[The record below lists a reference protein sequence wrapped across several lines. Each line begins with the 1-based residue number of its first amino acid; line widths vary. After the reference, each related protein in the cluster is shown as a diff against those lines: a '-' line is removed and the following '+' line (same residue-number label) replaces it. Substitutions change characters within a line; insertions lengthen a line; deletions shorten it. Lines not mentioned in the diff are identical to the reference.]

1 MRFPDQPSTG
11 NCVPDFGPRVGS
23 AFRIG
28 PQAET
33 ASQNELSEWDELSQR
48 CFYRKLRPGFD
59 AQNGMHFPAEA
70 SAESASQ
77 NSGSERDALSGWH
90 GTAETTAQ
98 FLAPERDTFSRTVH
112 VRWYIAPFR
121 TPLGELCYSY
131 LYYRKV

>member
-59 AQNGMHFPAEA
+59 AQNGIHFP
-70 SAESASQ
+70 
-77 NSGSERDALSGWH
+77 ERSTCGGIPTLLRG
-90 GTAETTAQ
+90 
-98 FLAPERDTFSRTVH
+98 
-112 VRWYIAPFR
+112 
-121 TPLGELCYSY
+121 PLVELRYS
-131 LYYRKV
+131 